1 MNYQEVFQLKTM
13 ADTLREVEQIEN
25 KFPVTPELL
34 ASLVQ
39 YFKENFEFMTQIYAS
54 KQMKLDM
61 FQELMLQ
68 PYSDAC
74 CCMGPQGSHPYCNC
88 TMRELRYMY
97 RYDIALVLL
106 EEGLI

>member
-1 MNYQEVFQLKTM
+1 MNYQELFQLKTM

-25 KFPVTPELL
+25 KYPLTPELL

-39 YFKENFEFMTQIYAS
+39 DFKDDLKFMS
-54 KQMKLDM
+54 PSLDK
-61 FQELMLQ
+61 FQVLMQ
-68 PYSDAC
+68 RPAIHPC
-74 CCMGPQGSHPYCNC
+74 GCMGPQDGQPYCGC
-88 TMRELRYMY
+88 EMRELRYTY